1 MHKRLI
7 AWSVALA
14 VMGGAGAALAQE
26 TATPAP
32 DPRLQKQLTLSGVR
46 MTLDGILKEA
56 SAQSGVLMR
65 ADVEKKAWKTREL
78 PISLQVNH
86 VTVES
91 FQKQLAKL
99 LDLRWVRAGVEG
111 KWTYTIW
118 QDKNAREREARAAQA
133 LTDERANRLV
143 QTWADAAARIERA
156 AQMSPEELA
165 RSGLAD
171 DFTKFTSQDQ
181 LGRPYAQLV
190 ASLAPAAMP
199 RIVNGRDYTVP
210 FQQLSQ
216 GQRQAAQQFAGAMQG
231 LISRL
236 SPNTSRA
243 SALESVDWTK
253 VSVVMRGGAD
263 GGTDEQARRMG
274 LIGLLQL
281 KGGGLG
287 QDVGFPILDPS
298 SKLASILAQGLI
310 RVNDGEDPM
319 NVAQQLTPQLEEAAR
334 AGAAED
340 SAAASAADDPAL
352 QKAVELKPGDAS
364 DVGAVLAGLVDQAG
378 VNVYTDGWKQTVTS
392 SPAEKGTVAQVLDR
406 VCRRFNVT
414 WEYEDG
420 AVRVRSANWATR
432 RQAMV
437 PRADIKYWAARVEA
451 NGALGLDE
459 LGLVCSR
466 YTPEQVAEMM
476 SAEPRLA
483 MPLWAAKDPASRAA
497 LVFWGSLNA
506 ERTRLARTEVGAGA
520 LTLSPAQR
528 NALLPV
534 LEERG
539 VAPEQFFVEGGRV
552 KLDETTGG
560 RTTLKLLYPPDRSVD
575 IMLRIGGRPAPA
587 GAAEKPAASQPQPGG
602 R

>member
-243 SALESVDWTK
+243 SALESVDWTQ
-253 VSVVMRGGAD
+253 VPVVMRGGAD

-281 KGGGLG
+281 KGGRHS
-287 QDVGFPILDPS
+287 QDVC
-298 SKLASILAQGLI
+298 
-310 RVNDGEDPM
+310 V
-319 NVAQQLTPQLEEAAR
+319 
-334 AGAAED
+334 
-340 SAAASAADDPAL
+340 
-352 QKAVELKPGDAS
+352 
-364 DVGAVLAGLVDQAG
+364 
-378 VNVYTDGWKQTVTS
+378 
-392 SPAEKGTVAQVLDR
+392 
-406 VCRRFNVT
+406 RFMI
-414 WEYEDG
+414 G
-420 AVRVRSANWATR
+420 
-432 RQAMV
+432 
-437 PRADIKYWAARVEA
+437 
-451 NGALGLDE
+451 
-459 LGLVCSR
+459 SR
-466 YTPEQVAEMM
+466 P
-476 SAEPRLA
+476 
-483 MPLWAAKDPASRAA
+483 
-497 LVFWGSLNA
+497 
-506 ERTRLARTEVGAGA
+506 
-520 LTLSPAQR
+520 
-528 NALLPV
+528 
-534 LEERG
+534 
-539 VAPEQFFVEGGRV
+539 
-552 KLDETTGG
+552 
-560 RTTLKLLYPPDRSVD
+560 
-575 IMLRIGGRPAPA
+575 
-587 GAAEKPAASQPQPGG
+587 
-602 R
+602 